1 MTTIPNGTDLW
12 SGGCSAV
19 GWSTEDGVHLWGR
32 NMDFNRMAAGTA
44 VTYLPAGTALASS
57 EGVTAPSKYAAL
69 GMGLLAV
76 PGMPLL
82 YEGVNDAGLMGGQ
95 LYFRGFAHY
104 ADEPRPGTAALQPPL
119 LVGWL
124 LGQCATVEEVARVLS
139 DEVTLVA
146 RPLLGTVPPLHWSF
160 SDRSG
165 EVMVVESD
173 SEGLHLYR
181 NTVGVMTNSPS
192 YAWHRLNLLNYAG
205 IRDLDYDTVEVC
217 GEELPQCFSGSGAQ
231 GLPGDWSSPSRFI
244 RLAMLRKYAVRGKTE
259 RQGIA
264 RLFRIMESAAFP
276 LGMVRV
282 SQPGGPTELDENVQ
296 PWDYT
301 LYTAVYCAET
311 GRCSWTTYDN
321 PAIRTVTL
329 ADLKDQTAPVQ
340 LPLET
345 ETDLKTVGF
354 DNADGAHS

>member
-1 MTTIPNGTDLW
+1 MSTIPGGADLW

-19 GWSTEDGVHLWGR
+19 GWSTEDGNHLWGR

-44 VTYLPAGTALASS
+44 VTYLPRGTALASS
-57 EGVTAPSKYAAL
+57 EGSAAPSRYAAL

-82 YEGVNDAGLMGGQ
+82 YEGVNEAGLMGGQ
-95 LYFRGFAHY
+95 LYYRGFARY
-104 ADEPRPGTAALQPPL
+104 EQEPRPGTTALQPPL
-119 LVGWL
+119 MVGWL
-124 LGQCATVEEVARVLS
+124 LGQCASVEEAAQVLQ
-139 DEVTLVA
+139 EQVTLVDK
-146 RPLLGTVPPLHWSF
+146 PLLGTVPPLHWSF
-160 SDRSG
+160 SDRTG
-165 EVMVVESD
+165 ETMVVESD
-173 SEGLHLYR
+173 EGGLHLYR
-181 NTVGVMTNSPS
+181 NTLGVMTNSPS
-192 YAWHRLNLLNYAG
+192 YSWHRLNLLNYAG

-217 GEELPQCFSGSGAQ
+217 GESLPQYFSGSGAQ

-244 RLAMLRKYAVRGKTE
+244 RLAMLKKYAVCGQNEK
-259 RQGIA
+259 QGTA

-282 SQPGGPTELDENVQ
+282 SQPGGPTELDQNVQ

-301 LYTAVYCAET
+301 LYTVVYCAET

-329 ADLKDQTAPVQ
+329 AELSDQKLPMQ
-340 LPLET
+340 LPMLEET
-345 ETDLKTVGF
+345 ELFSAISKEG
-354 DNADGAHS
+354 

>member
-1 MTTIPNGTDLW
+1 MSTIPDGADLW
-12 SGGCSAV
+12 NGGCSAV
-19 GWSTEDGVHLWGR
+19 GWSTEDGKHLWAR

-44 VTYLPAGTALASS
+44 VTYLPAGTAMASS
-57 EGVTAPSKYAAL
+57 EGETAPAKYAAV

-82 YEGVNDAGLMGGQ
+82 YEGVNEAGLMGGQ
-95 LYFRGFAHY
+95 LYFRGFARY
-104 ADEPRPGTAALQPPL
+104 EDAPRPGTAAIQPPL
-119 LVGWL
+119 VVGWL
-124 LGQCATVEEVARVLS
+124 LSRCASVEEAARVLR

-160 SDRSG
+160 SDRTG

-173 SEGLHLYR
+173 EEGLHLYR

-205 IRDLDYDTVEVC
+205 VRDLDYDTVEVC
-217 GEELPQCFSGSGAQ
+217 GEQLPQCFSGSGAQ

-244 RLAMLRKYAVRGKTE
+244 RLAMLRKFAVRGRDEQT
-259 RQGIA
+259 GMA
-264 RLFRIMESAAFP
+264 RLFRIMDSAAFP

-282 SQPGGPTELDENVQ
+282 SQPGGPTALDENVQ

-301 LYTAVYCAET
+301 LYTAAYCAES
-311 GRCSWTTYDN
+311 GRCCWTTYDN
-321 PAIRTVTL
+321 PTIRTVTL
-329 ADLKDQTAPVQ
+329 EDFKEQKTPVQ
-340 LPLET
+340 VQMQENPELISAKSEI
-345 ETDLKTVGF
+345 G
-354 DNADGAHS
+354 